1 MPRSRVTLILV
12 ILGAILL
19 LLLFS
24 GNIALFLTNWMWFEA
39 LGYESVFTKVV
50 TMRIGVGAALGLFSA
65 AFIYANILWALAHTV
80 GRDLILPPEIAAS
93 PLGAFLART
102 SLAKL
107 MAVLCG
113 VIGVL
118 FGLGMSVWWED
129 ILLFV
134 NQTTFDYPDPVFG
147 RDASF
152 YVFTLP
158 LLSRAPGLL
167 AGLVVFAAIPSVLI
181 YLMRGAVSMNM
192 VRIEGRLYPKGIQA
206 NLPVRRHL
214 AVLVALLLAL
224 LAMLFYL
231 RRFSLIYQP
240 GALFAGP
247 GYSAV
252 HGTLR
257 LLTVQA
263 VSTLAAAAI
272 VFVGI
277 VRANRRWLATAAVAV
292 LVPMALTAVVPR
304 VLQRFVVDPSQL
316 TRERD
321 FIQRHINATRFAFG
335 LEAVEERSLS
345 GQSKLTA
352 ADIEANQATIRN
364 VRLWDHGPLLD
375 TLSQRQE
382 LRTYY
387 HFASVD
393 NDRYVIDGELRQLML
408 SPRELITTELPPNA
422 QTWVNTT
429 MNYTHGYGLAMGP
442 VNEVTPEGEP
452 RLFVQDIPPVSI
464 YPELEV
470 TQPEIYYG
478 EVLND
483 AIYVRVRNL
492 ETGAL
497 PEFDY
502 PFEPEDKR
510 TKYSGTGGV
519 PIGSAWA
526 RLLFSMRLGSL
537 NVLVTKEF
545 TSETRV
551 LLYRNIIDR
560 AARVAP
566 FLLFDSDPYMVV
578 ADGKLYWILDA
589 YTYTGRFPYSQFI
602 RIRGERPNNYMRN
615 SVKVIVD
622 AYNGTTTFYRIDL
635 IGETDPIIETWSKAF
650 PEMFRPLDELQDEL
664 RMHLRYA
671 QDFFRVQ
678 TTLYTTYHMKAAEDF
693 YNKEDQWEVPL
704 MGDLRMDPYYTIM
717 KLPGEETE
725 EFILMIPFTP
735 ISRNNLGAWMVA
747 RSDGDNYGRLR
758 VYQFPRGQL
767 VEGPAQIDAQIDTT
781 REISREMTLLNQ
793 AGSEVIRGT
802 LLVIP
807 IEESLIYVQ
816 PFYLRAEKASLPEL
830 KYVIVA
836 CNEKI
841 AMAPTLDE
849 ALDRIF
855 ETESEEPTVIA
866 ERPRA
871 AVRPR
876 EAPLDEDLDWEAL
889 VEEAGAR
896 YEAMNQANRD
906 LDWARYGEELDRL
919 GEVLKRL
926 IESGAPPSGQDSD
939 QP

>member
-1 MPRSRVTLILV
+1 MSRSRVTLLLL

-19 LLLFS
+19 FFLFS

-39 LGYESVFTKVV
+39 LGYESVFIKVV
-50 TMRIGVGAALGLFSA
+50 KMRIGVGAALGLFSA

-107 MAVLCG
+107 MAVLCAA
-113 VIGVL
+113 IGVL
-118 FGLGMSVWWED
+118 FGLGMSVWWQD
-129 ILLFV
+129 VLLFL
-134 NQTTFDYPDPVFG
+134 NRTTFLHADPVFG
-147 RDASF
+147 LDASF

-158 LLSRAPGLL
+158 LLNRAPGLL
-167 AGLVVFAAIPSVLI
+167 AGLIVFAAIPSVLI

-214 AVLVALLLAL
+214 AALAALLLAL
-224 LAMLFYL
+224 LALLFYL
-231 RRFSLIYQP
+231 RRFSILYQP
-240 GALFAGP
+240 GEKFAGP
-247 GYSAV
+247 GYAAV
-252 HGTLR
+252 SGTLR
-257 LLTVQA
+257 LLMLQA

-304 VLQRFVVDPSQL
+304 VLQRFVVDPNEL

-321 FIQRHINATRFAFG
+321 YIDRHIKATRFAFG
-335 LEAVEERSLS
+335 LEDVEERSLS
-345 GQSKLTA
+345 GQSMLTR

-364 VRLWDHGPLLD
+364 VRLWDHEPLLD
-375 TLSQRQE
+375 TFSQRQE
-382 LRTYY
+382 LRPYY
-387 HFASVD
+387 KFASVD

-408 SPRELITTELPPNA
+408 SPRELITTGLPPNA

-429 MNYTHGYGLAMGP
+429 MTYTHGYGLAMGP
-442 VNEVTPEGEP
+442 VNEVTAEGEP
-452 RLFVQDIPPVSI
+452 RLFVKDIPPESL
-464 YPELEV
+464 YPELEI
-470 TQPEIYYG
+470 TQPAIYYG
-478 EVLND
+478 ELLSDPIFVLAKN
-483 AIYVRVRNL
+483 
-492 ETGAL
+492 

-502 PFEPEDKR
+502 PSEQGDKR
-510 TKYSGTGGV
+510 TNYAGTGGV
-519 PIGSAWA
+519 LIGGAWA

-537 NVLVTKEF
+537 NLLVTKEF

-578 ADGKLYWILDA
+578 VDGKLYWILDA

-622 AYNGTTTFYRIDL
+622 AYNGTTTSYRIDPPDK
-635 IGETDPIIETWSKAF
+635 TDPIIETWSKAF
-650 PEMFRPLDELQDEL
+650 PEMFRPLDELSDEL
-664 RMHLRYA
+664 RMHLRYP
-671 QDFFRVQ
+671 QDFFLVQ
-678 TTLYTTYHMKAAEDF
+678 ATLFTTYHMQAPEDF

-704 MGDLRMDPYYTIM
+704 MGDFRMDPYYTIM
-717 KLPGEETE
+717 KLPGEESE
-725 EFILMIPFTP
+725 EFILMLPFTP
-735 ISRNNLGAWMVA
+735 ISRPNLGAWMVA
-747 RSDGDNYGRLR
+747 RSDGENYGRLR
-758 VYQFPRGQL
+758 VYVFPRGQQ
-767 VEGPAQIDAQIDTT
+767 VEGPIQIVAQIDTT
-781 REISREMTLLNQ
+781 KEISREMTLLDQ

-816 PFYLRAEKASLPEL
+816 PFYLRAEGASLPEL

-836 CNEKI
+836 CNNKI
-841 AMAPTLDE
+841 AMAQTLDE

-855 ETESEEPTVIA
+855 EAQAEEPTVIA
-866 ERPRA
+866 ERPRPTVA
-871 AVRPR
+871 RSR
-876 EAPLDEDLDWEAL
+876 EALPDQDLGWEAL
-889 VEEAGAR
+889 VEEAGAS

-906 LDWARYGEELDRL
+906 LDWARYGEELERL

-926 IESGAPPSGQDSD
+926 IESAPLPSEQDSD